1 MLLEFAVHLI
11 FVGLVTFGLA
21 WPIAHRLGLDPAEKL
36 VASMILSLLGI
47 FALGWLTYVAALPA
61 VTLWLSPLLAIA
73 GLYLGRR
80 TLVATLGD
88 PTVRALLFAQFLV
101 TAWCL
106 GWLSLVASYSGGGW
120 AADWVEH
127 WERARF
133 WLERGPLDQLFL
145 GSYAVSA
152 RPPLIN
158 VVAGVFLSLTRADF
172 AHYQIISTVLASLAF
187 LPSALLAHRF
197 GGRRAIAI
205 LAVLV
210 AVSPLLVQNATFP
223 WTKLPTAACVL
234 AALYF
239 FLRAHDPAPPSTA
252 PVLFAACLATGLLAH
267 YSAGPAAVVLAL
279 AWLARGWSRRR
290 DPAWWRTTVAAA
302 FIGALVLTTW
312 FAWSVA
318 QYGPAGTFL
327 SSSSIQSPD
336 ARTGNQ
342 PLKIILNLRDTLVP
356 HFLRPLD
363 TALIAQRNFWGSVRD
378 WFFQIY
384 QLNLVFAF
392 GSVAG
397 FALIREA
404 GRAYRTAGSATRRGW
419 TLALVSLVLL
429 SVAVQGERDT
439 WGLTHICLQSFV
451 LLGLA
456 FLAARWHGM
465 SRPWRIALI
474 VGAAFDFLAGI
485 ALHFAV
491 QSFALD
497 RWFAPAGTDPAA
509 TYTGYNG
516 VALMNLAAKIQH
528 RLAFVADLS
537 PAPPALALALL
548 AAILALM
555 LARARATVP

>member
-1 MLLEFAVHLI
+1 MLLEFAVHLL

-47 FALGWLTYVAALPA
+47 FALGWLTYVAALP
-61 VTLWLSPLLAIA
+61 VLTLWVAPSLAAA

-145 GSYAVSA
+145 GSYAVPA

-158 VVAGVFLSLTRADF
+158 VVTGVFLSLTRFDF
-172 AHYQIISTVLASLAF
+172 AHYQVISTVLASLAF

-197 GGRRAIAI
+197 GGRRAIAL

-210 AVSPLLVQNATFP
+210 AVSPLFLQNATFP

-239 FLRAHDPAPPSTA
+239 FLRAHDPAPPRTA
-252 PVLFAACLATGLLAH
+252 PVLLAACLATGLLAH

-279 AWLARGWSRRR
+279 AWLALVWPRRR
-290 DPAWWRTTVAAA
+290 DPAWWRATFAAA
-302 FIGALVLTTW
+302 AIGALILTTW
-312 FAWSVA
+312 FAWSVV

-342 PLKIILNLRDTLVP
+342 PLKILLNLRDTLVP

-404 GRAYRTAGSATRRGW
+404 GRAYRTAESATRRGW

-485 ALHFAV
+485 ALHFAG